1 MHVTTIQLTRIPKVL
16 SVDFIIRQRYCL
28 TLKKS
33 STIMH
38 RLHAKSNG
46 SLESRLDK
54 APPVGEC
61 TLVYYIILYTPK
73 PDTFI
78 RQL

>member
-1 MHVTTIQLTRIPKVL
+1 MHVTTIQLTRIPKVLVL

-38 RLHAKSNG
+38 RLHAKSTNG
-46 SLESRLDK
+46 SIESRLDK
-54 APPVGEC
+54 APPPVREC
-61 TLVYYIILYTPK
+61 TLVYYI
-73 PDTFI
+73 
-78 RQL
+78 